1 MQTKKSRRFLLAALL
16 FVTASILAL
25 SPPAVKAD
33 AHSGQCSYIGMWLE
47 GGGPGGSSPC
57 VPFYGCPNPNAWPFS
72 DRRYH
77 HMGVPD
83 VPNPC
88 D

>member
-1 MQTKKSRRFLLAALL
+1 MKKRNYLLAAML
-16 FVTASILAL
+16 FVMVGILAF

-33 AHSGQCSYIGMWLE
+33 SHSGQCSYIGMW
-47 GGGPGGSSPC
+47 GGGAETGC
-57 VPFYGCPNPNAWPFS
+57 MPFYNCPNPNAWPFS
-72 DRRYH
+72 DRCYH

-88 D
+88 N